1 MGSIRFLVG
10 RSLGWR
16 VSDHDVV
23 GARART
29 DLSGGMVD

>member
-10 RSLGWR
+10 RSLGWC

-23 GARART
+23 GSRASEE
-29 DLSGGMVD
+29 L

>member
-10 RSLGWR
+10 RSLGWL

-23 GARART
+23 SARASEE
-29 DLSGGMVD
+29 L

>member
-1 MGSIRFLVG
+1 MGFVRFLVG

-23 GARART
+23 GARASE
-29 DLSGGMVD
+29 DL